1 MKEIR
6 KKFRLANKILVT
18 LVKDRI
24 HYPVRLLADTLSVTA
39 RFVVLIVLYFYVFKL
54 NGGTINNTTFVVV
67 AWSMFFYF
75 SFMILG
81 MRSIAKMIMHDV
93 QTGNV
98 EVLFSKPVNYLF
110 YRFWWQI
117 GMGIYSFIITTIVG
131 MAGLYFTIGFPATF
145 GTFTF
150 LSTIA
155 FVFLGGVFLSFL
167 IYSIVGVLAFW
178 IQDINP
184 VFWVVDKTVMI
195 LGGSYLPVALFPP
208 IMYKIALYS
217 PFGASQFLNHTVYA
231 SWQNDWYQLMGIQ
244 ILWIIFLGVILF
256 FMFRGAKKKV
266 SVNGG

>member
-1 MKEIR
+1 MKEIQ
-6 KKFRLANKILVT
+6 KKFRLAKIILIT

-24 HYPVRLLADTLSVTA
+24 HYPVRLLADTLSVIA
-39 RFVVLIVLYFYVFKL
+39 RFVVLIILYSYVFKL

-75 SFMILG
+75 SFIILG
-81 MRSIAKMIMHDV
+81 VRSIAKMIMHDV

-98 EVLFSKPVNYLF
+98 EVLFSKPVHYLF

-117 GMGIYSFIITTIVG
+117 GMGIYSFVIITIVG
-131 MAGLYFTIGFPATF
+131 ILGLYFTIGFPATF
-145 GTFTF
+145 GTAIFLFT
-150 LSTIA
+150 LP
-155 FVFLGGVFLSFL
+155 FVFLGGILLSFI

-184 VFWVVDKTVMI
+184 VFWIVDKAVMI

-217 PFGASQFLNHTVYA
+217 PLGASQFLNHTVYT
-231 SWQNDWYQLMGIQ
+231 SWQSNWYQLMGIQ
-244 ILWIIFLGVILF
+244 IIWIILLGLVLF

>member
-1 MKEIR
+1 MKEIQ
-6 KKFRLANKILVT
+6 KKFKLAKIILIT

-24 HYPVRLLADTLSVTA
+24 HYPSRLLADTISVIA
-39 RFVVLIVLYFYVFKL
+39 RFVVLIILYSYVFKL
-54 NGGTINNTTFVVV
+54 NGGTINNTTFLVA

-81 MRSIAKMIMHDV
+81 MRSIAKWIMQDV

-98 EVLFSKPVNYLF
+98 EVLFSKPVHYLF

-117 GMGIYSFIITTIVG
+117 GTGVYSFFVITIVG
-131 MAGLYFTIGFPATF
+131 IIGLYFTIGFPATF
-145 GTFTF
+145 GTAVFLFTVP
-150 LSTIA
+150 
-155 FVFLGGVFLSFL
+155 FVFLGGILLSFI

-184 VFWVVDKTVMI
+184 VFWIVDKAVMI

-217 PFGASQFLNHTVYA
+217 PFGASQFLNHTVYT
-231 SWQNDWYQLMGIQ
+231 SWQTNWYQLMGIQ
-244 ILWIIFLGVILF
+244 ILWILLLGVILF
-256 FMFRGAKKKV
+256 FMFKGAKKKV